1 MGEDENGEEGKEEGW
16 REREKGKEQTLVW
29 ITTEKNTTKNM
40 YNSEL
45 ITT

>member
-29 ITTEKNTTKNM
+29 ITMEKIPLKIC
-40 YNSEL
+40 
-45 ITT
+45 ITQN